1 MGKNDIAVKQWLSA
15 KDRFADLFNMMIF
28 GGITVVHPQDLEDME
43 GEADIFVPDKAGG
56 ESGIKRYR
64 DIVKRWGNTA
74 TFAVMA
80 VENQDK
86 IHYAMPVRNM
96 IYDGLAYTS
105 QMNQIWEQRSENR
118 EKMSDAE
125 FLSRFRKGDHLY
137 PVITAERLERTELFC
152 TDLQQIFG
160 MLKYRGRKREL
171 IRYINQHK
179 AYFSNL
185 DQETYRAARV
195 FLNSEKQLKD
205 IAGDE
210 KEAIDMCK
218 ALEELYEEGM
228 EKGMEKGEERLNQL
242 IKRLLADSR
251 EEEIS
256 KVVGDREYRQRLYHD
271 FQL

>member
-1 MGKNDIAVKQWLSA
+1 M
-15 KDRFADLFNMMIF
+15 
-28 GGITVVHPQDLEDME
+28 HPQDLEDME

-125 FLSRFRKGDHLY
+125 FLSRFRKGDHLH
-137 PVITAERLERTELFC
+137 PVITAVLYYGTKPWDASL
-152 TDLQQIFG
+152 DIHG
-160 MLKYRGRKREL
+160 MLRLDDSSGKFRRIKEYIPNYRINL
-171 IRYINQHK
+171 IDAER
-179 AYFSNL
+179 AGTDRTFSHGFTT
-185 DQETYRAARV
+185 DFWHVKIQ
-195 FLNSEKQLKD
+195 
-205 IAGDE
+205 G
-210 KEAIDMCK
+210 KEAGI
-218 ALEELYEEGM
+218 
-228 EKGMEKGEERLNQL
+228 NS
-242 IKRLLADSR
+242 I
-251 EEEIS
+251 
-256 KVVGDREYRQRLYHD
+256 H
-271 FQL
+271 